1 MTQVITPVG
10 YFDKDRQFYLEG
22 HGSYANAH
30 KVTADSHNP
39 ELGIEHIKFLQPNST
54 DVRAPLANVKL
65 NMAFGI
71 VIDGSIYV
79 DADGQSL
86 RFSIHQRAGELGP
99 DRKPVRYYDVVT
111 VPAAVNAQVLR
122 HADAVLKP
130 YIKAP
135 VAGNAAP
142 AEMDSEY
149 AAYLAMKKAAA
160 SQPAPATSPA
170 NPVPTESLP
179 EGFGSVNPLQ
189 NVTPEQIAALKEAG
203 IFA

>member
-1 MTQVITPVG
+1 MTQTITPVG

-79 DADGQSL
+79 DADGKSL

-122 HADAVLKP
+122 HAHAVLGQ

-149 AAYLAMKKAAA
+149 AAYLAMKAAA
-160 SQPAPATSPA
+160 AKAPT

-179 EGFGSVNPLQ
+179 EGFGSSEALQ
-189 NVTPEQIAALKEAG
+189 SVTPEQIAALKEAG